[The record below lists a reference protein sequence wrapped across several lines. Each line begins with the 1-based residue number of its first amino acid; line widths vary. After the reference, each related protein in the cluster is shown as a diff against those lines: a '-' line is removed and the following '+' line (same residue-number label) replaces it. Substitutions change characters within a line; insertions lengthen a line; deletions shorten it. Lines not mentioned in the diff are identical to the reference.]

1 MLKFVDDQIRLLWA
15 GLIENQYMDSLNTVP
30 QMLNV
35 TVETIGNSISATK
48 VNKIMAEDSLKMITF
63 IEDVTQSKL

>member
-1 MLKFVDDQIRLLWA
+1 
-15 GLIENQYMDSLNTVP
+15 
-30 QMLNV
+30 MLNV
-35 TVETIGNSISATK
+35 TVEKIGNTINAIK